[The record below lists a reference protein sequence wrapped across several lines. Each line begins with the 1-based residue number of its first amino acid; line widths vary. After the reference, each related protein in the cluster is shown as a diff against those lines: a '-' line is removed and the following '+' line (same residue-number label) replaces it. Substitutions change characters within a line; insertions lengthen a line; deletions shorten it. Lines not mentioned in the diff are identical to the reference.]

1 VTVVAII
8 PARGGSKR
16 IPGKNVRPFLG
27 RPLIAYSI
35 AAACESRLFDRILV
49 STDSEEIARV
59 ATELGA
65 EAPFRRPAEL
75 SDDHTPTDPVLQH
88 ALRWLESQGTP
99 ADYFCCIYATAPFV
113 RAEDIRRGFQ
123 LLRDTGAATAFSVT
137 SFPYPI
143 FRALRIVPDGR
154 VEMFWPENFAKRSQD
169 LREAFH
175 DAGQFYWADTKRYWE
190 EGRLFGSN
198 AVPVILPRHLVQDI
212 DTEEDWVRAERLYIA
227 HQERLSGA

>member
-1 VTVVAII
+1 MNVVAII

-16 IPGKNVRPFLG
+16 IPAKNVRPFLG

-35 AAACESRLFDRILV
+35 AAAREGRLFDRILV

-75 SDDHTPTDPVLQH
+75 SDDYTPTDPVLQH
-88 ALRWLESQGTP
+88 ALRWLEAAGTP

-137 SFPYPI
+137 SFAYPI

-169 LREAFH
+169 LPEAFH

-190 EGRLFGSN
+190 EGRLFSSN
-198 AVPVILPRHLVQDI
+198 AVPVILPRHLVQDL
-212 DTEEDWVRAERLYIA
+212 DTPEDWEVAERLFLA
-227 HQERLSGA
+227 SRRLADK